1 MPNRPICAED
11 ALLSET
17 PMPPEQILRYLD
29 RIGLR
34 DAVPPPPTLETL
46 RRLQSAHLLHVP
58 YENLDLLRGAITSL
72 EHGALFEKIVEK
84 RRGGLCFELN
94 GLFCW
99 LLCSLG
105 YQVTSYAGRFIYPSE
120 AGIQMRRHRVLVVT
134 LEGKRY
140 LTETGMN
147 SEGPRAPL
155 VLAES
160 EAQWDGVTEYRF
172 SRDAF
177 WGWVLWKRSPG
188 VACRRL
194 YGFTEEPQLD
204 IDFIMPSLFCD
215 VHPMS
220 PFNKTVRA
228 SIFLPDAHLSL
239 RDSKLTWYRKGAVAR
254 SRSVAPGAETAQ
266 VLWDVFGLRAPE
278 DAAL

>member
-147 SEGPRAPL
+147 SEGPARACAGRERSAMGRRDGIPL
-155 VLAES
+155 
-160 EAQWDGVTEYRF
+160 F
-172 SRDAF
+172 
-177 WGWVLWKRSPG
+177 P
-188 VACRRL
+188 RRL
-194 YGFTEEPQLD
+194 LGLGPVETVAGR
-204 IDFIMPSLFCD
+204 SLAPA
-215 VHPMS
+215 VWLYRGTAARHRLYYAQ
-220 PFNKTVRA
+220 PFLRRA
-228 SIFLPDAHLSL
+228 SDVAFQQN
-239 RDSKLTWYRKGAVAR
+239 GAGLYFFTGCSFVTAR
-254 SRSVAPGAETAQ
+254 QQADMVS
-266 VLWDVFGLRAPE
+266 
-278 DAAL
+278 

>member
-1 MPNRPICAED
+1 M
-11 ALLSET
+11 
-17 PMPPEQILRYLD
+17 
-29 RIGLR
+29 
-34 DAVPPPPTLETL
+34 
-46 RRLQSAHLLHVP
+46 
-58 YENLDLLRGAITSL
+58 
-72 EHGALFEKIVEK
+72 FEKIVEK

-155 VLAES
+155 VLAEG

-188 VACRRL
+188 GAWRRL

>member
-46 RRLQSAHLLHVP
+46 RRLQSAHLLYVP

-188 VACRRL
+188 GAGAGCMALPRNRSSTSTLLCPAFFATCIRCRLSTKRC
-194 YGFTEEPQLD
+194 GP
-204 IDFIMPSLFCD
+204 LFFYRMLIC
-215 VHPMS
+215 HCA
-220 PFNKTVRA
+220 TA
-228 SIFLPDAHLSL
+228 S
-239 RDSKLTWYRKGAVAR
+239 
-254 SRSVAPGAETAQ
+254 
-266 VLWDVFGLRAPE
+266 
-278 DAAL
+278 

>member
-177 WGWVLWKRSPG
+177 WGWVLWKR
-188 VACRRL
+188 
-194 YGFTEEPQLD
+194 
-204 IDFIMPSLFCD
+204 
-215 VHPMS
+215 
-220 PFNKTVRA
+220 
-228 SIFLPDAHLSL
+228 
-239 RDSKLTWYRKGAVAR
+239 
-254 SRSVAPGAETAQ
+254 
-266 VLWDVFGLRAPE
+266 
-278 DAAL
+278 

>member
-46 RRLQSAHLLHVP
+46 RRLQSAHLLYVP

-99 LLCSLG
+99 LLCSLD
-105 YQVTSYAGRFIYPSE
+105 T
-120 AGIQMRRHRVLVVT
+120 
-134 LEGKRY
+134 
-140 LTETGMN
+140 
-147 SEGPRAPL
+147 
-155 VLAES
+155 
-160 EAQWDGVTEYRF
+160 
-172 SRDAF
+172 
-177 WGWVLWKRSPG
+177 RSPAMRA
-188 VACRRL
+188 VSSILRR
-194 YGFTEEPQLD
+194 PA
-204 IDFIMPSLFCD
+204 SRCAA
-215 VHPMS
+215 
-220 PFNKTVRA
+220 TVC
-228 SIFLPDAHLSL
+228 SS
-239 RDSKLTWYRKGAVAR
+239 
-254 SRSVAPGAETAQ
+254 
-266 VLWDVFGLRAPE
+266 
-278 DAAL
+278 

>member
-58 YENLDLLRGAITSL
+58 YENLDLLRGAITAL

-160 EAQWDGVTEYRF
+160 EAHWDGVTEYRLLGLGPVETV
-172 SRDAF
+172 A
-177 WGWVLWKRSPG
+177 GRSLAPAVWLYRG
-188 VACRRL
+188 TAARHRL
-194 YGFTEEPQLD
+194 YYAQ
-204 IDFIMPSLFCD
+204 
-215 VHPMS
+215 
-220 PFNKTVRA
+220 PFLRRA
-228 SIFLPDAHLSL
+228 SDVAFQQN
-239 RDSKLTWYRKGAVAR
+239 GAGLYFFTGCSFVTAR
-254 SRSVAPGAETAQ
+254 QQADMVS
-266 VLWDVFGLRAPE
+266 
-278 DAAL
+278 